1 MSADIDPL
9 LLAAAFGRV
18 LRDRRLLAKL
28 TQEAL
33 AFESGLGRNYISL
46 LELGQ
51 NQPTI
56 GTLFRLAAVL
66 KVTPEALIVETGK
79 RVDLLEK

>member
-1 MSADIDPL
+1 MSVDRDPL

-18 LRDRRLLAKL
+18 LRERRLMAKL

-33 AFESGLGRNYISL
+33 AFESGLGRNYVSL

-66 KVTPEALIVETGK
+66 KVSPESLIIETGQ
-79 RVDLLEK
+79 RLAQMGE

>member
-1 MSADIDPL
+1 MSVDMDPL
-9 LLAAAFGRV
+9 LLAAAFGRA
-18 LRDRRLLAKL
+18 LRERRLMAKL

-33 AFESGLGRNYISL
+33 AFESGLGRNYVSL

-66 KVTPEALIVETGK
+66 KVSPESLIIETGQ
-79 RVDLLEK
+79 RLAQMGE

>member
-1 MSADIDPL
+1 MSVDIDPL
-9 LLAAAFGRV
+9 LLASAFGRV
-18 LRDRRLLAKL
+18 LRERRLVAKL

-66 KVTPEALIVETGK
+66 RVSPELLIVETQQRLAHLG
-79 RVDLLEK
+79 E